1 MQTVRKWQEID
12 PVHGFQNAVEECIA
26 NNILREYLERK
37 TGEVINMLLA
47 EYNYET
53 DIAVQRAESY
63 EQGMQQGI
71 TKGFSDGIRQTAMLL
86 KQLGDPVQKIVQVT
100 GLSQAEIEAL

>member
-1 MQTVRKWQEID
+1 
-12 PVHGFQNAVEECIA
+12 
-26 NNILREYLERK
+26 
-37 TGEVINMLLA
+37 MLLA

-63 EQGMQQGI
+63 EQGI

-86 KQLGDPVQKIVQVT
+86 KQLGDPMQKIVQVT

>member
-1 MQTVRKWQEID
+1 
-12 PVHGFQNAVEECIA
+12 
-26 NNILREYLERK
+26 
-37 TGEVINMLLA
+37 MLLA

-63 EQGMQQGI
+63 EQGMQQGMQQGI
-71 TKGFSDGIRQTAMLL
+71 TKGFSDGIRRTAMLL